1 MITALSIS
9 NFVLIDRLS
18 LGASTGFTG
27 LTGET
32 GAGKSIILDAL
43 GMLLGLRPAKRFVRA
58 GAQQATIIATFDV
71 GPEHYVWQKLK
82 ELGIH
87 DACDEGLTLKRV
99 IPAIG
104 SARSYVNEQAL
115 SAGNLAE
122 IGRCLIEIH
131 SQHAASDLLKPSY
144 HRDMLDRFAG
154 NGALLEAYTL
164 AWQTLAQAR
173 AHREAVEAKLRRAS
187 EDRDLLVHM
196 TDELESLAPVAGE
209 ALRLAN
215 ERTQR
220 MQAGRIIETV
230 GEAIEGLEQAG
241 VETQLASTA
250 AALERLSGLPGF
262 NQADGEDVLPCAV
275 HAAAETFE
283 RASIEAQEALNAL
296 RALSRVAVC
305 DERALET
312 VEARLFALKAAARK
326 YQVEPDDLGAKHAA
340 LRAELALIDAGEA
353 GLAAARAKETDAAAR
368 WRTKADQ
375 LSRARKAAA
384 KRMQRAVMDELV
396 PLKLGGA
403 CLQIKVTPLPEGQA
417 DAKGSDC
424 VMIEVETNPGAG
436 FAPLHKIAS
445 GGELARFSLALKCA
459 AAEAG
464 GGVST
469 LIFDEADQG
478 VGGAVAAAIGERLV
492 RLSRE
497 RQVFAVTHSPQV
509 AAAAQTQ
516 WRIEKS
522 SARASKS
529 KKSIKTLGKTRARV
543 LDAETR
549 LEEIARM
556 LSGSIVTPEAR
567 AAASRLLEG

>member
-9 NFVLIDRLS
+9 NFVLIDRLN
-18 LGASTGFTG
+18 LDASMGFTG

-43 GMLLGLRPAKRFVRA
+43 GMLLGLRPAKRFVRS
-58 GAQQATIIATFDV
+58 GARQATIIAEFDV
-71 GPEHYVWQKLK
+71 CADHHVWQAL
-82 ELGIH
+82 EALGIGVT
-87 DACDEGLTLKRV
+87 CDETLILKRV

-104 SARSYVNEQAL
+104 SARSYINGQSL
-115 SAGNLAE
+115 SAASLAE
-122 IGRCLIEIH
+122 IGRNLIEIH

-154 NGALLEAYTL
+154 NGALLEAYSA
-164 AWQTLAQAR
+164 AWQSLTDAR
-173 AHREAVEAKLRRAS
+173 AHREALEAKIQRAS
-187 EDRDLLVHM
+187 EDRELLAHM
-196 TDELESLAPVAGE
+196 VGELEALAPVPGE
-209 ALRLAN
+209 AAQLAS
-215 ERTQR
+215 ERSRR
-220 MQAGRIIETV
+220 MQSGRIIETV
-230 GEAIEGLEQAG
+230 GDALEALERGEAD
-241 VETQLASTA
+241 TLLASTA
-250 AALERLSGLPGF
+250 AALERLSVLPGF
-262 NQADGEDVLPCAV
+262 DQDTDDDLPRAL
-275 HAAAETFE
+275 HIAAETFE
-283 RASIEAQEALNAL
+283 RASIETQEAVEAL
-296 RALSRVAVC
+296 RALSRVAVR
-305 DERALET
+305 DDKALEA

-326 YQVEPDDLGAKHAA
+326 YQVEPDDLGAKHEA
-340 LRAELALIDAGEA
+340 LRSELALIDAGEA

-384 KRMQRAVMDELV
+384 KRMQRAVMEELV

-403 CLQIKVTPLPEGQA
+403 RLQINIAPLPEGQA
-417 DAKGSDC
+417 DAKGNDS
-424 VMIEVETNPGAG
+424 VMLEVETNPGAG

-464 GGVST
+464 GGVPT

-492 RLSRE
+492 RLSHD

-522 SARASKS
+522 NARVSKS
-529 KKSIKTLGKTRARV
+529 KKSSKTLGKTHARV

-556 LSGSIVTPEAR
+556 LSGSKVTPEAR